1 MIKLDTQPTS
11 TVSIAISDN
20 SDPESDVT
28 VTSRLSFSTS
38 DWNRLKPVTVRL
50 ASGAAAGATVTH
62 TATSSD
68 DGYAGITIGDVIVNR
83 VADPPTRL
91 TLNRSSV
98 TVNEG
103 LTGTYTV
110 RLASRPAD
118 DSSVSVAVAASG
130 SDDVSAD
137 PPSLTFTGPASDGT
151 APGDWNTPKTVTVTA
166 DEDED
171 GVDDIATVT
180 HMVDSETVV
189 SRKVAVTVRDNDQRG
204 VTVSHP
210 SLEIPEG
217 SEGTY
222 TVALDTEPTGTV
234 TVAITGASGDVT
246 VSPSQLTFRVTTPGT
261 PTNEDHIWHRLR
273 QVTVK
278 AEDDDD
284 GVQDAAVTLRH
295 TVRGGDYD
303 RLSGVDSVRVTIM
316 ENDTRS
322 LTLSTDSLMIMEGET
337 DIYTVE
343 LDSRPTGTVT
353 VSVRGASG
361 DVTVDPSRLIFT
373 TSTWNR
379 AQEVEVTAAQDAD
392 AEPDATVTL
401 THAASGGGYAGVTG
415 GAVTVTI
422 QEDDT
427 VRKGV
432 TITPKA
438 LTVDEGRPAMSYTV
452 VLNSEPTG
460 TVTVRLSGLTAA
472 GICPPDEFN
481 NPVSGTPAID
491 QSLMVTPT
499 RLAFTRGSW
508 SIPQTVT
515 VRAPEDDDGNGTDT
529 PVCLTHTVNGGG
541 YTGVSAAPVEVTVRD
556 NDEPGLLV
564 TPRDLQIPAG
574 AFQEYTVALKT
585 KPTATV
591 TVAVDAASDRPRRVS
606 EFADLHASELEAEKD
621 R

>member
-1 MIKLDTQPTS
+1 M
-11 TVSIAISDN
+11 
-20 SDPESDVT
+20 
-28 VTSRLSFSTS
+28 
-38 DWNRLKPVTVRL
+38 
-50 ASGAAAGATVTH
+50 
-62 TATSSD
+62 
-68 DGYAGITIGDVIVNR
+68 
-83 VADPPTRL
+83 
-91 TLNRSSV
+91 
-98 TVNEG
+98 
-103 LTGTYTV
+103 
-110 RLASRPAD
+110 
-118 DSSVSVAVAASG
+118 
-130 SDDVSAD
+130 
-137 PPSLTFTGPASDGT
+137 
-151 APGDWNTPKTVTVTA
+151 
-166 DEDED
+166 
-171 GVDDIATVT
+171 
-180 HMVDSETVV
+180 
-189 SRKVAVTVRDNDQRG
+189 
-204 VTVSHP
+204 
-210 SLEIPEG
+210 
-217 SEGTY
+217 
-222 TVALDTEPTGTV
+222 
-234 TVAITGASGDVT
+234 
-246 VSPSQLTFRVTTPGT
+246 
-261 PTNEDHIWHRLR
+261 
-273 QVTVK
+273 
-278 AEDDDD
+278 
-284 GVQDAAVTLRH
+284 TLRH

-303 RLSGVDSVRVTIM
+303 RLSGVDSVRVTIT
-316 ENDTRS
+316 EDDTRS

-422 QEDDT
+422 QEDAT

-472 GICPPDEFN
+472 GICPGQTASDAA
-481 NPVSGTPAID
+481 GTPAID

-556 NDEPGLLV
+556 NDDPGLLV

-585 KPTATV
+585 KPTVTV